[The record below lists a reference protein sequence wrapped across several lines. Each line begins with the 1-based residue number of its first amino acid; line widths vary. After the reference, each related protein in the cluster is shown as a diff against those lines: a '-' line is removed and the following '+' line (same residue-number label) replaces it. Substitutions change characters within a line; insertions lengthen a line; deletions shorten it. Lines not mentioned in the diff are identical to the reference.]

1 MSNSKFIITEL
12 YWERIQLH
20 VKGKIEN
27 ISLENYT
34 FSFRTLTDEFHF
46 SPTGIKM
53 EGNTF
58 DLRFN
63 IAILNDGNYL
73 PSGDY
78 LLSLYNSETADE
90 IVAQPA
96 AELYKFPED
105 EDLLEEL
112 NEAKTENEK
121 KQCALS
127 RFKKRI

>member
-46 SPTGIKM
+46 SPTGIKL

-63 IAILNDGNYL
+63 IAILMMGIIYQVGIISYPYITVKQRMKLLPNRLLNYI
-73 PSGDY
+73 
-78 LLSLYNSETADE
+78 NFQKMK
-90 IVAQPA
+90 I
-96 AELYKFPED
+96 F
-105 EDLLEEL
+105 
-112 NEAKTENEK
+112 
-121 KQCALS
+121 
-127 RFKKRI
+127 